1 MLASLSIKNYALIDE
16 LKVRFAN
23 GYSIITG
30 ETGAGKSILL
40 GGLSL
45 VLGKRADLTLLKN
58 KEEKCVIEAEFA
70 IAAYNLIS
78 FFKEEDLDYEE
89 QTFIR
94 REILPS
100 GKSRAFVNDTPVT
113 LDVLNRL
120 GTRLID
126 VHSQHQTM
134 ELTEE
139 QFQYHIIDAV
149 AGNFS
154 IIKEYKQ
161 VLASYSAEKRAL
173 NKLVKQQEEASK
185 EYEYNSFLLKEL
197 QALQLE
203 TVHKEELESTYEQLS
218 NVEEIKEKL
227 SHALQLINAEE
238 IGVQNSITELKN
250 ILGKMLG
257 YGSVY
262 QSLHDRVQSV
272 LIEIDDVN
280 TEILGL
286 EENLETDPAELQR
299 MQETLQ
305 KIYALEKK
313 HMVEGVADLLKVQ
326 QELENKVGITENA
339 GEAIAEKE
347 KAIAKIALQLHTLGD
362 KIHKQRAKIL
372 PELKKK
378 LENII
383 AELGMPN
390 ARFQIEVNTGEIFLP
405 NGKDVLTFEL
415 SANKGTDFG
424 PLKKVA
430 SGGELSRIM
439 LAIKSILSN
448 YMKLPTIMFDE
459 IDTGVSGEI
468 AIKMA
473 DIMKEMSRY
482 MQVFC
487 ITHLPQVAA
496 KGDQHY
502 KVYKESTLLGTSSNL
517 KQLNLQERTTEIAQM
532 LGGENVSESALS
544 HARELLS

>member
-1 MLASLSIKNYALIDE
+1 MLASLFIKNYALIDE
-16 LKVRFAN
+16 LKVRFSN
-23 GYSIITG
+23 GYTIITG

-45 VLGKRADLTLLKN
+45 VLGKRADLSLLKN
-58 KEEKCVIEAEFA
+58 KEEKCVIESEFG
-70 IAAYNLIS
+70 IAAYNLKE
-78 FFKEEDLDYEE
+78 FFEEEDLDYED

-100 GKSRAFVNDTPVT
+100 GKSRAFINDTPVT

-120 GTRLID
+120 GGRLID
-126 VHSQHQTM
+126 IHSQHQTL

-139 QFQYHIIDAV
+139 EFQYHVIDAV

-154 IIKEYKQ
+154 LIKEYQ
-161 VLASYSAEKRAL
+161 TVLSSYTAEKKAL
-173 NKLVKQQEEASK
+173 NKLLKDQEEASK
-185 EYEYNSFLLKEL
+185 EYEYNSFLVKEL
-197 QALQLE
+197 EALKLD
-203 TVHKEELESTYEQLS
+203 TLDKEDLESSYEQLS

-227 SHALQLINAEE
+227 SHALQLINTDEV
-238 IGVQNSITELKN
+238 GVQTSVTELKN
-250 ILGKMLG
+250 IFAKMQG
-257 YGSVY
+257 YGAAY
-262 QSLHDRVQSV
+262 QSLHERIQSV
-272 LIEIDDVN
+272 LIEIDDIN
-280 TEILGL
+280 TEVLGL
-286 EENLETDPAELQR
+286 EEGLETDPSELDR
-299 MQETLQ
+299 LQETLQ

-313 HMVEGVADLLKVQ
+313 HMVSGIAELLEIQHKLQEKVS
-326 QELENKVGITENA
+326 ITENA
-339 GEAIAEKE
+339 DEAILEKQ
-347 KAIAKIALQLHTLGD
+347 KAIEKIAVGLNKLATQ
-362 KIHKQRAKIL
+362 IHKQRAKVI
-372 PELKKK
+372 PSLKKD
-378 LENII
+378 LEKII
-383 AELGMPN
+383 SELGMPN
-390 ARFQIEVNTGEIFLP
+390 ARFQISVTHEDKFLP
-405 NGKDVLTFEL
+405 NGKDVLTFEF

-424 PLKKVA
+424 LLKKVA

-473 DIMKEMSRY
+473 DIMKDMSKY

-496 KGDQHY
+496 KGDQHL

-517 KQLNLQERTTEIAQM
+517 KQLNPQERVTEIAQM
-532 LGGENVSESALS
+532 LGGENVSSSALS
-544 HARELLS
+544 HAKELLS

>member
-16 LKVRFAN
+16 LKVQFAN

-45 VLGKRADLTLLKN
+45 VLGKRADLSLLKN

-70 IAAYNLIS
+70 IAAYGLTA

-120 GTRLID
+120 GGRLID
-126 VHSQHQTM
+126 IHSQHQTM

-139 QFQYHIIDAV
+139 QFQYHVIDAV

-161 VLASYSAEKRAL
+161 VLASYTAEKRAL
-173 NKLVKQQEEASK
+173 QKLIKAQEEASK

-197 QALQLE
+197 EALQLE
-203 TVHKEELESTYEQLS
+203 SVNKEELESAYEQLS

-227 SHALQLINAEE
+227 SHALQLVNAEE
-238 IGVQNSITELKN
+238 IGVQSSITELKN
-250 ILGKMLG
+250 ILSKMQG
-257 YGSVY
+257 YGAVY
-262 QSLHDRVQSV
+262 QSLHNRVQSV

-313 HMVEGVADLLKVQ
+313 HMVEGISDLLKVQ
-326 QELENKVGITENA
+326 QELTDKVGITENA
-339 GEAIAEKE
+339 SEAIAEKE
-347 KAIAKIALQLHTLGD
+347 KAIAAITKQLDALSE
-362 KIHKQRAKIL
+362 KIHKKRAKIV
-372 PELKKK
+372 PDLKKK
-378 LENII
+378 LEGII

-390 ARFQIEVNTGEIFLP
+390 ARFKIEVLYGDKFLP

-424 PLKKVA
+424 VLKKVA

-473 DIMKEMSRY
+473 DIMKEMSQY

-517 KQLNLQERTTEIAQM
+517 KQLSLQERTTEIAQM